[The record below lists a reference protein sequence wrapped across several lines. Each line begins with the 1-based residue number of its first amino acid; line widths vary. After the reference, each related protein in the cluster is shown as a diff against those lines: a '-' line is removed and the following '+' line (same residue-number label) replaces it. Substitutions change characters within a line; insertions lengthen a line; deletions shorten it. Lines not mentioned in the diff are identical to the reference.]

1 MKKRWLGWLTALL
14 CFVGATASAACTHE
28 NAVRVSASSYNA
40 SYENTGDVRFHKVR
54 KRTRTE
60 LFCPDCLKT
69 WDSQEDEPTEA
80 LERHSFKIENDCYI
94 CRRCGF
100 FTNAIACKHE
110 HTEKQTYYEHIVTEY
125 VDTTHHALYKADRYE
140 SIYCNDCRH
149 TPASYTHLAFFAYIF
164 KNR

>member
-60 LFCPDCLKT
+60 LFCPGL
-69 WDSQEDEPTEA
+69 P
-80 LERHSFKIENDCYI
+80 ENMGFSG
-94 CRRCGF
+94 RR
-100 FTNAIACKHE
+100 TNRSVRTA
-110 HTEKQTYYEHIVTEY
+110 
-125 VDTTHHALYKADRYE
+125 
-140 SIYCNDCRH
+140 
-149 TPASYTHLAFFAYIF
+149 
-164 KNR
+164 